1 MRIQLF
7 QYIRAKQMAL
17 LCLLL
22 LVLSVLNWY
31 SGDGLIAARQEFDR
45 HNLYQF
51 FEQESFDND
60 VVLDTYLLP
69 ASGQHERLSNLQL
82 LNLKRDRFAY
92 IARKNGKAI
101 AIAVPATAEDGFN
114 GTIDLLVSVDMYG
127 RIGAARVVQDISS
140 NQLYGVVDVIE
151 SSWMKEFTG
160 NSMRD
165 ILRLGWQT
173 ISAENEYDQFV
184 GASVTPKSVANQ
196 IYDALVFF
204 QSNRIELMRGN
215 SHEF

>member
-1 MRIQLF
+1 
-7 QYIRAKQMAL
+7 MAL